1 VFKVVLI
8 NPYELGR
15 QPFAL
20 AQPAAWLK
28 RDGFEV
34 QCLDLSLQKLD
45 AEVLANAQLVA
56 IYVGMHTATRIAL
69 EAIPRIKEIVPDA
82 HLCVYGLYAPMNEAL
97 LRGLG
102 VGTVLG
108 GEFEPGI
115 LSLAL
120 RLRENKPSS
129 TPPPQVEPVINLK
142 KIEFLTPDRSGLPP
156 LARYAHLQLPGGD
169 KKTVAFAEGSRGCK
183 HLCRHC
189 PVVPVYQGKFRIVAV
204 EVVMAD
210 IRQQVAQGAS
220 HVSFGDPDFFNGS
233 THAMKLAQALHT
245 EFPEIT
251 FDATIKVQHLI
262 EHADLLAEL
271 KRCGCL
277 FITSAV
283 EAVDDTI
290 LQHLAKNHS
299 SRDFDRAAKL
309 LQQTGIGFAPTFVA
323 FTPWTTLAGY
333 RDLLQRL
340 LDLGLVENVP
350 PIQLCIRL
358 LIPEGSYLL
367 QLPGFRELIEDFD
380 ATTLGYPWQHHD
392 ARVDQLQQQA
402 QTYAA
407 QAEAQNLSR
416 RDIFEHIWNL
426 THAALEQPAPI
437 LPASGFGAPIAR
449 MSEPWY
455 CCAEPTTQQL
465 QSF

>member
-1 VFKVVLI
+1 MFKIVLI

-28 RDGFEV
+28 HDSFEV
-34 QCLDLSLQKLD
+34 QCLDLSLQKLE
-45 AEVLANAQLVA
+45 ANVLAHAQLVA

-69 EAIPRIKEIVPDA
+69 EAIPRIRQIAPDA
-82 HLCVYGLYAPMNEAL
+82 HLCVYGLYAPMNQAL
-97 LRGLG
+97 LRSLG
-102 VGTVLG
+102 VSTVLG
-108 GEFEPGI
+108 GEFEPGM

-120 RLRENKPSS
+120 RLRENRITTTQS
-129 TPPPQVEPVINLK
+129 EPVVNLK
-142 KIEFLTPDRSGLPP
+142 KIEFLTPDRSGLPA
-156 LARYAHLQLPGGD
+156 LVRYAHLQLPDGD

-189 PVVPVYQGKFRIVAV
+189 PVVPVYQGKFRIVPVA
-204 EVVMAD
+204 VVMAD

-220 HVSFGDPDFFNGS
+220 HVSFGDPDFFNGPG
-233 THAMKLAQALHT
+233 HAMKLAQALHA

-262 EHADLLAEL
+262 EQADLLPEL

-277 FITSAV
+277 FVTSAV
-283 EAVDDTI
+283 EAVDDAI
-290 LQHLAKNHS
+290 LQHLAKHHS
-299 SRDFDRAAKL
+299 SRDFDRAAQL
-309 LQQTGIGFAPTFVA
+309 LQQAGIGFAPTFVA

-367 QLPGFRELIEDFD
+367 QLPGFREQIEDFD
-380 ATTLGYPWQHHD
+380 AATLGYPWQHRD
-392 ARVDQLQQQA
+392 ARVDQLQQQV
-402 QTYAA
+402 QTYVA

-416 RDIFEHIWNL
+416 REIFGHIWNL
-426 THAALEQPAPI
+426 THAALEQPAPR
-437 LPASGFGAPIAR
+437 LPASGFSAPIAR

-455 CCAEPTTQQL
+455 CCAEPTSQQL